1 MKILKNKNNYII
13 MEDEKN
19 DVTYLY
25 SYNTLIAAVC
35 NTIETSK
42 SKKNNYGLYLTKDWD
57 YSKTTLKQLYNFI
70 ELYTT
75 QRDET
80 GNTIAYMLNNK
91 NNKKEYIKKL
101 IENKTIKT
109 INKEDF

>member
-1 MKILKNKNNYII
+1 MKILKNENNVLII
-13 MEDEKN
+13 EKEKEDL
-19 DVTYLY
+19 TYFI
-25 SYNTLIAAVC
+25 SYTTPIAMVC

-42 SKKNNYGLYLTKDWD
+42 NKKNNYGLYLTKDWD

-75 QRDET
+75 QRNAT
-80 GNTIAYMLNNK
+80 GNMIGYMLRQAK
-91 NNKKEYIKKL
+91 NKKEYIKKL